1 MLEKIISTAYGQASF
16 LEKHKVNKLLKQ
28 DDRLRE
34 LYEEYKRTANLVHS
48 IDLEELNKEFIIAQK
63 DSKERKS
70 IIDEIYSI
78 FLGKPLVYSA
88 AVSVLIISI
97 MFSIFSNRELSFN
110 GYSTAE
116 VERANIQSK
125 QALMIVSNIFSKTG
139 TTLKTDIL
147 YKEISKP
154 INEGIKTVNKLFN
167 KEN

>member
-1 MLEKIISTAYGQASF
+1 MSYKKSYNISDEMLEKIISTAYGQASF

-48 IDLEELNKEFIIAQK
+48 IDLEELNKEFIITQK

-97 MFSIFSNRELSFN
+97 MD
-110 GYSTAE
+110 
-116 VERANIQSK
+116 IQQQKLNAQIYRVSK
-125 QALMIVSNIFSKTG
+125 H
-139 TTLKTDIL
+139 
-147 YKEISKP
+147 
-154 INEGIKTVNKLFN
+154 
-167 KEN
+167 